1 MKEATR
7 KVILRLKEVKSQK
20 GLSQQDIFEMCA
32 NRGEY
37 VSQSSIRRVFAKGSE
52 DGPDFRQS
60 TIDPIF
66 HAIIGTEQL
75 ELTDAEEAALSETE
89 KEVIVENAALKA
101 MVEMK
106 DASIGDL
113 SAQILRLNEEKD
125 SLTRQLADALLRY
138 DTAVDL
144 VRSAMESFGRGSRQH

>member
-1 MKEATR
+1 MKEATK
-7 KVILRLKEVKSQK
+7 KVILRLKEVKLQK
-20 GLSQQDIFEMCA
+20 GLSQQDVFELCA

-52 DGPDFRQS
+52 DGPDFRHS

-66 HAIIGTEQL
+66 HALIGTEEL

-106 DASIGDL
+106 DAAIADL
-113 SAQILRLNEEKD
+113 TAQISQLNSDKAA
-125 SLTRQLADALLRY
+125 LIRQLEDATLRH
-138 DTAVDL
+138 DEAVSI
-144 VRSAMESFGRGSRQH
+144 VRVAMESFGKGSRQ